1 MYVMNYEFNNP
12 KKIIVIGDI
21 HGDIKRLK
29 NILFDANIINKN
41 LEWISLDTIVVQ
53 LGDQID
59 SLNREDNVKEWEVI
73 KDIEVIYFTDFLDNI
88 ARSKNSL
95 FISLIGNHEFMNVLG
110 DFSYVSGNSNFAGRN
125 KFFNSN
131 GPIRQILYNRPLI
144 IKIDNALFSHSKLL
158 KEHYEI
164 LKKYNKNIFYINEL
178 WRKFLL
184 DELNDDIDK
193 ELFKNLILNNGIFFN
208 RIHDNNAS
216 FLKDINIKYHFI
228 GHSIIND
235 TISLIDDTYF
245 YCDIGIS
252 RSFNTIIYQYIEIL
266 DNTLMIKS
274 LNDYNHQDNKN
285 T

>member
-216 FLKDINIKYHFI
+216 FLKDINIK
-228 GHSIIND
+228 
-235 TISLIDDTYF
+235 
-245 YCDIGIS
+245 
-252 RSFNTIIYQYIEIL
+252 
-266 DNTLMIKS
+266 
-274 LNDYNHQDNKN
+274 
-285 T
+285 